1 MNIKLKILLLI
12 VPLFLLSNCKKD
24 NLTKEPDL
32 DEVEQYVRSTRDSWA
47 VYTYNQYRELLEELS
62 KERYQVLP
70 INEYRN
76 YKSASK
82 VLVGFR
88 HDIDWH
94 PFKALE
100 MARLEYEYG
109 ISSTWYILPTAPYY
123 GKYELN
129 EINRFNCM
137 APVYR
142 ELQNLN
148 CEVGIHL
155 DLLTVMVLQH
165 LDPILENRSDLN
177 YFRSI
182 GIHIHGAAAHGS
194 KIAQITRVNN
204 YEMFSDFTTRK
215 FFTYEGEKYYVG
227 QYSMRQYGFEYE
239 AYHVDYSWYFS
250 DVGGVWNVKNG
261 SFDEFMKKL
270 RSIPKGSRVE
280 LLIHPV
286 WWGK

>member
-1 MNIKLKILLLI
+1 
-12 VPLFLLSNCKKD
+12 
-24 NLTKEPDL
+24 
-32 DEVEQYVRSTRDSWA
+32 
-47 VYTYNQYRELLEELS
+47 
-62 KERYQVLP
+62 
-70 INEYRN
+70 
-76 YKSASK
+76 
-82 VLVGFR
+82 
-88 HDIDWH
+88 
-94 PFKALE
+94 
-100 MARLEYEYG
+100 
-109 ISSTWYILPTAPYY
+109 
-123 GKYELN
+123 
-129 EINRFNCM
+129 
-137 APVYR
+137 
-142 ELQNLN
+142 
-148 CEVGIHL
+148 
-155 DLLTVMVLQH
+155 MVLQH

-182 GIHIHGAAAHGS
+182 GIHIHGVAAHGS

-227 QYSMRQYGFEYE
+227 QYSMRQYGYEYE